1 MDKIKKIVIIL
12 TLLMLIIT
20 SIIIILLIKNKDNV
34 QEIID
39 SEEGDIGEQIQYNT
53 SQVETVQ
60 DKGQF
65 FTVEGCINT
74 YLDIL
79 NVNNSSYYTA
89 DENGNE
95 IKIIKDEEINQNII
109 DILSK
114 KYVSQNNITTK
125 NVNQKIETFKESLL
139 FTPIEMKLIAEEK
152 IENYLVHGILANMDN
167 KYIKDMYVI
176 VNLNKEDRVFS
187 ITPINNDEYSNI
199 EEINFE
205 YNNEE
210 IEKNNNNEYM
220 QQVLKY
226 EDIAKKYFQIC
237 KNLLIVKPDIIY
249 NKLEKEYKEIKFK
262 TYEEFEQ
269 YLKDRQ
275 NEIKTNRL
283 IQYNIDDKSE
293 VTKITLRDQYE
304 NMYIIDE
311 EYIMNFDLKL
321 DNYTILEGNILQK
334 YNKASNQEKVGTN
347 IERILEAINHKDY
360 QYVYNNLNETFR
372 NNNFSDINKFKEYIQ
387 TKFYDNSD
395 IEYIKYSTEG
405 NTHIFNVN
413 VKSTQNASDIN
424 NLNIIMQLKENT
436 DFEIAFGL

>member
-20 SIIIILLIKNKDNV
+20 SIIIILLMKNKDNV

-53 SQVETVQ
+53 SQVESVQ

-125 NVNQKIETFKESLL
+125 NINQKIETFKESLL

-187 ITPINNDEYSNI
+187 ITPINEEYSNI
-199 EEINFE
+199 EEIKFE

-237 KNLLIVKPDIIY
+237 KN
-249 NKLEKEYKEIKFK
+249 
-262 TYEEFEQ
+262 
-269 YLKDRQ
+269 
-275 NEIKTNRL
+275 
-283 IQYNIDDKSE
+283 
-293 VTKITLRDQYE
+293 
-304 NMYIIDE
+304 
-311 EYIMNFDLKL
+311 
-321 DNYTILEGNILQK
+321 
-334 YNKASNQEKVGTN
+334 
-347 IERILEAINHKDY
+347 
-360 QYVYNNLNETFR
+360 
-372 NNNFSDINKFKEYIQ
+372 
-387 TKFYDNSD
+387 
-395 IEYIKYSTEG
+395 
-405 NTHIFNVN
+405 
-413 VKSTQNASDIN
+413 
-424 NLNIIMQLKENT
+424 
-436 DFEIAFGL
+436 